1 MHKNLRKNGIN
12 INIYGLGAGGYSTF
26 QEFLLLKEA
35 KKKINI
41 DYLIIV
47 FSNNDLINNNFFL
60 EKENPHFI
68 QNSLRPYQS
77 PKNEIFFSETIL
89 SRILRSPIISS
100 SYFFTY
106 IFQKIA
112 LINNRSES
120 KKNYFNSLLKQH
132 NIESAKISNKIL
144 IQIQKEINKDKVFIF
159 FPEYIDK
166 NKKKIIL
173 KNTEYLEFN
182 IDSLRGN
189 TKTIEI
195 DNFYHK
201 DLGHFSPVG
210 SKIIGNLISEKFK
223 KSIENF

>member
-1 MHKNLRKNGIN
+1 MGDSHVLGSTISNEDHWINIMHKNLRKNGIN

-144 IQIQKEINKDKVFIF
+144 IQIQKEINKDKIFIF
-159 FPEYIDK
+159 FP
-166 NKKKIIL
+166 
-173 KNTEYLEFN
+173 
-182 IDSLRGN
+182 
-189 TKTIEI
+189 
-195 DNFYHK
+195 
-201 DLGHFSPVG
+201 
-210 SKIIGNLISEKFK
+210 
-223 KSIENF
+223 